1 MANKNNLPKF
11 TRNMYQG
18 PIDDSAP
25 VEVYRRPTPEAKTK
39 KPSYPVKEVDYSLGA
54 YQRRFGQ
61 KPRTKLVDV
70 NNRWSKIMDD
80 YSYTPTVNATLPE
93 VDVVAKRKT
102 NNTTSNTNAVTNTN
116 LPDVVVT
123 GTRRNTTSNT
133 NAATAKP
140 ATTTT
145 APITRRTNTTRRPA
159 RLANRNESTVN
170 DNSVKIKAGD
180 TLYDIA
186 KRLTGDGN
194 NYKEFLKYNNIKD
207 PNKIYAGD
215 NLVIP
220 EKFRKIKSNSERR
233 NAAHQA
239 ERIRRVK
246 ERTNFTLPDNLDEDY
261 AQLQPREGGRRTLE
275 NAGKY

>member
-1 MANKNNLPKF
+1 MADRNNLPKF
-11 TRNMYQG
+11 TRNVYQG

-25 VEVYRRPTPEAKTK
+25 AEVYRRPTPKAKAK

-61 KPRTKLVDV
+61 KPRTKLVDI
-70 NNRWSKIMDD
+70 NNRWSKMMDD
-80 YSYTPTVNATLPE
+80 YSYTPTVNRTLPN
-93 VDVVAKRKT
+93 VDVVAKKRTSTSTPAKT
-102 NNTTSNTNAVTNTN
+102 NNTT
-116 LPDVVVT
+116 
-123 GTRRNTTSNT
+123 TTT
-133 NAATAKP
+133 APATSKP
-140 ATTTT
+140 ATTTAAPTNNTSSQKQTT
-145 APITRRTNTTRRPA
+145 APATRRTNATRRPA

-170 DNSVKIKAGD
+170 GNSIKIKAGD
-180 TLYDIA
+180 TLYAIA

-220 EKFRKIKSNSERR
+220 EKFRKIKSNAERR

-239 ERIRRVK
+239 ERLRRVR
-246 ERTNFTLPDNLDEDY
+246 ERANFALPDNLDEDY

-275 NAGKY
+275 TAGRY